1 MEVRKARAD
10 DIDTVR
16 AIVDQAYS
24 PYIERIGRRPAPM
37 DDDYDARIRDGLL
50 DVVED
55 DGEILGLI
63 VLIDE
68 GDALLVENIAVRP
81 SSRGQGVG
89 RAMLTHADNTATRL
103 GLGELRLYTHS
114 AMTENI
120 ALYSRLGWQETHRRT
135 ERGFQRVFF
144 SKPAPAETG

>member
-1 MEVRKARAD
+1 MEVRRARAD
-10 DIDTVR
+10 EVDTVR

-55 DGEILGLI
+55 NGEILGLI
-63 VLIDE
+63 VLVDE
-68 GDALLVENIAVRP
+68 GDTLLVENIAVRP
-81 SSRGQGVG
+81 ASQGRGVG
-89 RAMLTHADNTATRL
+89 RTLLAHADSTARRL
-103 GLGELRLYTHS
+103 GLAQLRLYTHS

-120 ALYSRLGWQETHRRT
+120 ALYSRLGWHETHRRT
-135 ERGFQRVFF
+135 EHGFQRVFF
-144 SKPAPAETG
+144 SKHAPADTS

>member
-10 DIDTVR
+10 EVDTVR

-55 DGEILGLI
+55 NGEILGLI
-63 VLIDE
+63 VLVDE

-81 SSRGQGVG
+81 ASQGRGVG
-89 RAMLTHADNTATRL
+89 RTLLAHADSTATRL
-103 GLGELRLYTHS
+103 GLAQLRLYTHS

-120 ALYSRLGWQETHRRT
+120 ALYSRLGWHETHRRT

-144 SKPAPAETG
+144 SKPAPGGAG